1 MNIKRS
7 SGILLPLF
15 SLPSP
20 YGIGDMGKKAYEFI
34 DFLKSAGQSYWQVL
48 PLGHIG
54 CGASPYQSC
63 SSFAGNPLF
72 IDLEELCTL
81 GLLSEDELGSARRP
95 CDGSNVDYGDVT
107 ETHMRL
113 LRLACERDTGDISDF
128 ERSNPW
134 LSDYALFMALQ
145 KHFGGAPLSDWD
157 DDIRRR
163 QPHAVERYTELLSND
178 ILFYKRVQLY
188 FFRQWDRLRSYAHE
202 NGVGIIGD
210 LPIYVAADSV
220 DVWREPQWFLL
231 DAKGFPTE
239 VSGVPPDLFSK
250 DGQLWGNPLY
260 DYDAMKADGYGWW
273 IRRIGAASRM
283 FDVLRID
290 HFRAF
295 ESFWAVPADSETA
308 VDGRWVK
315 APGMELV
322 GTLTSWFSST
332 QFIAEDLGIITQEVR
347 KLLSDSGLPGMT
359 VLEFAFD
366 PDGGSSYLPHRHVR
380 NSVCYVGTHD
390 NAPIQSWL
398 SEEAPERLR
407 FAREYLGTDDLRS
420 ALMRAG
426 MASVSDLFV
435 AQMQDWLHSGT
446 RTNTPGT
453 VGGNWCLRLKSGDL
467 TDSLAAE
474 IYEYTRIYGRLK

>member
-157 DDIRRR
+157 DEIRRR
-163 QPHAVERYTELLSND
+163 QPHAVERYTELLSDD
-178 ILFYKRVQLY
+178 ILFYKKVQLY

-231 DAKGFPTE
+231 DAKGFPAE

-295 ESFWAVPADSETA
+295 ESFWAVPADAETA

-366 PDGGSSYLPHRHVR
+366 PDGSSAYLPHRHVR

>member
-81 GLLSEDELGSARRP
+81 GLLSEDELVSARRP

-113 LRLACERDTGDISDF
+113 LRLACERDTGDISNF

-163 QPHAVERYTELLSND
+163 QPHAVELYTELLSDD

-295 ESFWAVPADSETA
+295 ESFWAVPADAETA

>member
-15 SLPSP
+15 SLPAP
-20 YGIGDMGKKAYEFI
+20 YGIGDLGKKAYEFI

-72 IDLEELCTL
+72 IDLEELCAL

-163 QPHAVERYTELLSND
+163 QPHAVERYTELLSDD
-178 ILFYKRVQLY
+178 ILFYKMVQLY

-295 ESFWAVPADSETA
+295 ESFWAVPADAETA

-315 APGMELV
+315 APGIELV

-366 PDGGSSYLPHRHVR
+366 PDGGSAYLPHRHVR

>member
-163 QPHAVERYTELLSND
+163 QPHAVERYTELLSDD

-295 ESFWAVPADSETA
+295 ESFWAVPADAETA

-366 PDGGSSYLPHRHVR
+366 PDGGRAYLPQRHGR
-380 NSVCYVGTHD
+380 PSVCYVGTHD

>member
-95 CDGSNVDYGDVT
+95 CDGSSVDYGDVT

-113 LRLACERDTGDISDF
+113 LRLACERDKGDISDF

-163 QPHAVERYTELLSND
+163 QPHAVELYTELLSDD

-220 DVWREPQWFLL
+220 DVWTEPQWFLL

-273 IRRIGAASRM
+273 IRRIGAALRM

-295 ESFWAVPADSETA
+295 ESFWAVPADAETA
-308 VDGRWVK
+308 VAGRWVK

-322 GTLTSWFSST
+322 GALTSWFSST

-366 PDGGSSYLPHRHVR
+366 PDGGSTYLPHRHVR

-407 FAREYLGTDDLRS
+407 FAQEYFGTDDLRS